1 MALLVVMASWGW
13 SGGGEW
19 LTLEEIRRR
28 QWEAYWRSVE
38 ECHREWEVYWRSV
51 EEERTRRAV
60 RQALAW
66 QVNNAWVQRL
76 WEEARVE
83 VEERRRLRGGSGY
96 EDSDEESGAAAEVG
110 GWWLCCWRRWR

>member
-19 LTLEEIRRR
+19 LTLEEVRRR
-28 QWEAYWRSVE
+28 QWEA
-38 ECHREWEVYWRSV
+38 YWRSV

>member
-19 LTLEEIRRR
+19 LTLEEVRRR

-38 ECHREWEVYWRSV
+38 EWEVYWRSV

-60 RQALAW
+60 AEALAW
-66 QVNNAWVQRL
+66 QVDNAMLQRL

-110 GWWLCCWRRWR
+110 GWWLCCWRRWRRWR